1 MVSGFKSSD
10 WLVRGPFPEMRN
22 FRRDLRK
29 ENESSPLEGYISPQ
43 GTVKTQH

>member
-29 ENESSPLEGYISPQ
+29 ENKFSIGRIYIAS
-43 GTVKTQH
+43 GGC